1 MTRAM
6 QMKVCHVITGLKV
19 GGAELALCG
28 LLETLRKPDNTVVV
42 LREQGV
48 LSERVAGLAPLH
60 HLGMNPGRATPG
72 DVLRLRH
79 TLRRDEPDVVHAWMY
94 HANLLTSLAMTGL
107 RIPLIWGIHHSLS
120 DLASEKRRTR
130 AVIRAN
136 GLLSRSPTRIRYV
149 SALAADQHRH
159 FGFSGKHALVI
170 PNGYDTDRLKP
181 DPDARTRIRHE
192 LGIAADTLAIGMVAR
207 VHPTKD
213 HGNFLE
219 AAAHFVPRHP
229 DTAFVLVGEGASA
242 DNQPLLDSIERLGL
256 RDHVR
261 LCGRREDIPALD
273 AAFDIATLSS
283 RGEAFPNAVAEAMAC
298 AVPCVA
304 TDVGDA
310 ALIIGDTGVV
320 VVPRDARALA
330 NGWSRLAALPA
341 SERQALGLR
350 ARQRIIECFAR
361 EAIARRFSDL
371 YRELVNTSCEDPSG

>member
-1 MTRAM
+1 
-6 QMKVCHVITGLKV
+6 MKVCHVITGLKV

-28 LLETLRKPDNTVVV
+28 LLETLRKPDNSVVV

-48 LSERVAGLAPLH
+48 LSERVAGLAPLQ
-60 HLGMNPGRATPG
+60 HLYMNPGRATPG
-72 DVLRLRH
+72 DVLRLRRA
-79 TLRRDEPDVVHAWMY
+79 LRDDKPDVVHAWMY
-94 HANLLTSLAMTGL
+94 HANLLTSLATTGM

-130 AVIRAN
+130 GVIRAN
-136 GLLSRSPTRIRYV
+136 AWLSRSPTRIRYV
-149 SALAADQHRH
+149 SVLAADQHRR
-159 FGFSGKHALVI
+159 FGFSGKHAVVI

-181 DPDARTRIRHE
+181 DPAARARIRHE
-192 LGIAADTLAIGMVAR
+192 LGIDPDTLVIGMVAR

-219 AAAHFVPRHP
+219 AAAHFLPGHP
-229 DTAFVLVGEGASA
+229 DTAFVLVGEGATE
-242 DNQPLLDSIERLGL
+242 DNAPLLDAIDRLGL
-256 RDHVR
+256 RQHVR
-261 LCGRREDIPALD
+261 LCGRREDVAALD
-273 AAFDIATLSS
+273 ATFDIATLSS

-298 AVPCVA
+298 GVPCVA

-320 VVPRDARALA
+320 VPPRDARALGD
-330 NGWSRLAALPA
+330 GWSRLADLPA
-341 SERQALGLR
+341 TERRALGVR

-371 YRELVNTSCEDPSG
+371 YRELVNTPCEDPSG